1 MGQHGQI
8 LKEYRAALEKR
19 KDFGIAAPL
28 SLLPYSKTEIKSALK
43 AAMRATDDPEMREQ
57 IKLEYIT
64 LADFIPDQVAEIARR
79 NWEETAAV
87 ECETEKEGEVTVS
100 ADAMDEVVRIQKGIA
115 DEGAQL
121 TREIQELLK
130 GG

>member
-1 MGQHGQI
+1 MTAGDKVVI
-8 LKEYRAALEKR
+8 
-19 KDFGIAAPL
+19 
-28 SLLPYSKTEIKSALK
+28 
-43 AAMRATDDPEMREQ
+43 REQ

-79 NWEETAAV
+79 NWEETADV

-100 ADAMDEVVRIQKGIA
+100 PDAMDEVVRIQKGIA

>member
-1 MGQHGQI
+1 MGQHVQI

-28 SLLPYSKTEIKSALK
+28 SLLPYSKAEIKSALK
-43 AAMRATDDPEMREQ
+43 AEMRSTDDPEIREQ
-57 IKLEYIT
+57 IKVEYIT
-64 LADFIPDQVAEIARR
+64 LADFIPDQVAEIATR
-79 NWEETAAV
+79 NWQESADV
-87 ECETEKEGEVTVS
+87 ECETEKEGEITVS